1 MKMEGKVIFS
11 VLTENHVGPIGEDW
25 RYWIEAK
32 VFNLGLKGQGIIKVP
47 KHSLPS
53 GTTQQPPGPPEAIE
67 LPAGDCSNELK
78 IKLTLE
84 ATEVD
89 LFKNDVGKTDIDLT
103 LKCPKPGET
112 SLVHDH
118 EVSVGVVESPGITGE
133 TSIVTLLV
141 RLELVAV

>member
-11 VLTENHVGPIGEDW
+11 VLTENHEGPIGEDW

-32 VFNLGLKGQGIIKVP
+32 VFNQGLKGQGIIKVP

-53 GTTQQPPGPPEAIE
+53 GTTQQPPGPPEPIE
-67 LPAGDCSNELK
+67 LPVGDCCNEIK

-112 SLVHDH
+112 SLLHDH
-118 EVSVGVVESPGITGE
+118 EVSVGVAESPGITGE
-133 TSIVTLLV
+133 SSIVTLLV
-141 RLELVAV
+141 RLELVGV